1 MTRNRSIIFLA
12 ACAVTGLGLALV
24 FLMGVP
30 AVAETFPA
38 FGTNS
43 PANEGVAER
52 LQYKGRV
59 TQAGGGRIVLEDS
72 RVLTHAINPQ
82 DGGAFRVFT
91 VSKDS
96 LVTDARGNA
105 VALETLEPL
114 TWALV
119 EIDVGDGDETYPVA
133 LRVCAID
140 LQTHLDAIEPDPTE

>member
-1 MTRNRSIIFLA
+1 MTRNRNINYFA
-12 ACAVTGLGLALV
+12 ACAVMGLGLALV
-24 FLMGVP
+24 FLVGVP

-59 TQAGGGRIVLEDS
+59 TQAGDGRIVLEDA
-72 RVLTHAINPQ
+72 RVLTHGIDPQ

-91 VSKDS
+91 VSKES
-96 LVTDARGNA
+96 LVTDARGKE

-119 EIDVGDGDETYPVA
+119 EISVGDGDEAYPVA

-140 LQTHLDAIEPDPTE
+140 LQTHLDAIELDMTE